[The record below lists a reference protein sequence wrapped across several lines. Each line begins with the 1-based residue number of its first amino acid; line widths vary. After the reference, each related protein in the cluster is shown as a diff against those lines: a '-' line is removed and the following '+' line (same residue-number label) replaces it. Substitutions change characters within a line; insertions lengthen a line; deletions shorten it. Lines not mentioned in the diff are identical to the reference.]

1 LEQAELQTREALQEE
16 VKQEEQAWLEQLDRQ
31 TEEEAK
37 RHEMRVEACCL
48 EERSR
53 LAARDEA
60 CTEAW
65 LVYAWAEAEARV
77 NEEAAAIREEAAM
90 REEQAARDAL
100 CTEAERQEA
109 SRQQASQS
117 MIAQEAAYMQGL
129 AAADAAQEDETQR
142 EIQLLLEERRLCEQ
156 ELSEFRELHQATW
169 PSQLAAC
176 KAKTEEAVTQQFQEV
191 LLQSAARE
199 DAYRER
205 LLAAEVSREEANMS
219 AQHLSARSDQMRQE
233 YKMRVDDLLATTAH
247 LEQEK
252 ILLSEERRRM
262 LLGQHSAA
270 VRSPSRPLS
279 PGALITSPL
288 SVAMP
293 PGSPGLL
300 AASSGYINETAKRQP
315 QALHDGSRRVDSERH
330 GDSSFMLTSRNNVS
344 GSLGTSLTPF
354 TDVDGSSSLVWQ
366 QSRPEIGASSSSVS
380 QARPVS
386 PFLPGSGHVGSE
398 DISNNP
404 SVDVDDRPIPSVY
417 LSAIAMVEHYGWQ
430 EVHDCGPEWTALH
443 WAASEGRADVC
454 ARLLAAT
461 ANPLLPDHAGR
472 SPLDY
477 ARAAGDRTVFE
488 MLARA
493 AGRDPETS
501 EDSPAGARSGF
512 VKDSQPPFQPALAQR
527 ESVVEVH
534 PTFSPAFM
542 K

>member
-1 LEQAELQTREALQEE
+1 MGEVSLKIRLETQEAEMRARLEQAELQTREALQEE

-31 TEEEAK
+31 TEEEALAECRHAEEEAK

-65 LVYAWAEAEARV
+65 LVYAWAEAETRV

-129 AAADAAQEDETQR
+129 AAADAAQEDETQG

-156 ELSEFRELHQATW
+156 ELSEFRELQQATW

-252 ILLSEERRRM
+252 ILLSEER
-262 LLGQHSAA
+262 
-270 VRSPSRPLS
+270 
-279 PGALITSPL
+279 
-288 SVAMP
+288 
-293 PGSPGLL
+293 
-300 AASSGYINETAKRQP
+300 
-315 QALHDGSRRVDSERH
+315 
-330 GDSSFMLTSRNNVS
+330 
-344 GSLGTSLTPF
+344 
-354 TDVDGSSSLVWQ
+354 
-366 QSRPEIGASSSSVS
+366 
-380 QARPVS
+380 
-386 PFLPGSGHVGSE
+386 
-398 DISNNP
+398 
-404 SVDVDDRPIPSVY
+404 
-417 LSAIAMVEHYGWQ
+417 
-430 EVHDCGPEWTALH
+430 
-443 WAASEGRADVC
+443 
-454 ARLLAAT
+454 
-461 ANPLLPDHAGR
+461 
-472 SPLDY
+472 
-477 ARAAGDRTVFE
+477 
-488 MLARA
+488 
-493 AGRDPETS
+493 
-501 EDSPAGARSGF
+501 
-512 VKDSQPPFQPALAQR
+512 
-527 ESVVEVH
+527 
-534 PTFSPAFM
+534 
-542 K
+542 